1 MKKPNVFYVED
12 PFTGDL
18 VVHKTNGTIGSYCN
32 ALRYIDIVRP
42 KLQSDYCRY
51 NAKMIAEMASR
62 GHITC
67 LNSNTRMASN
77 RWWLTHEGRDL
88 ANSYCAYD

>member
-1 MKKPNVFYVED
+1 MKMPKYFYTEEKS
-12 PFTGDL
+12 TGEII
-18 VVHKTNGTIGSYCN
+18 VHKRDAEMSNYCN
-32 ALRYIDIVRP
+32 ALAYIGEVHP

-67 LNSNTRMASN
+67 IDKTTRLAGN
-77 RWWLTHEGRDL
+77 RWLLTRSGAEL
-88 ANSYCAYD
+88 ASSYERY